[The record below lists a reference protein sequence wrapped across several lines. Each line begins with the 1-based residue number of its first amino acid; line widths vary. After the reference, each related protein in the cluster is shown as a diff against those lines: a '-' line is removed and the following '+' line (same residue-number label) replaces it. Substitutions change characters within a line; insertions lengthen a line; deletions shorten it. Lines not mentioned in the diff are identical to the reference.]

1 MALATSLPDEG
12 SVPVRDN
19 WRDVFR
25 DLLLVLYCAAI
36 GFVAA
41 GVAASFYKLL
51 TTQSPRFSLLGDS
64 WSAALFTFLFF
75 ALTGPAIIAQSALKQ
90 RLDDRNGLGVLL
102 VGALVVALWSVCS
115 GIVVLQ
121 LALSLRHSFA

>member
-1 MALATSLPDEG
+1 
-12 SVPVRDN
+12 VV
-19 WRDVFR
+19 R

-51 TTQSPRFSLLGDS
+51 TTRSPRFSLLGES
-64 WSAALFTFLFF
+64 WAAAVVTFLFF
-75 ALTGPAIIAQSALKQ
+75 ALTGPAIIAESALKR
-90 RLDDRNGLGVLL
+90 RLDDRNALGLLL
-102 VGALVVALWSVCS
+102 VGVLVVALWSVCS

-121 LALSLRHSFA
+121 LALSLRDSFA